1 MATFPENNEG
11 KIARLYAAETD
22 RVYFSLKESTIS
34 NPPGDYYFISKS
46 HPNYQALLSL
56 LYMAAES
63 RYHLG
68 VKNRPEL
75 EADQFAEVR
84 YLVVDW

>member
-11 KIARLYAAETD
+11 KIGRLYAAEGD
-22 RVYFSLKESTIS
+22 RVYFWLKESTIS
-34 NPPGDYYFISKS
+34 NPPGDYYFISRG

-63 RYHLG
+63 RYRIG
-68 VKNRPEL
+68 VKNKPEL
-75 EADQFAEVR
+75 EAGQFAEVR